1 MPCHHGHRGDERAP
15 RRATTR
21 AAYPVEQRR
30 EQGSS
35 FIYVYDFD
43 DYGRPKIVVEKV
55 FTAAPGGR
63 YPACVGGRR
72 ACPPEDYGGT
82 WGYAKFLEAMLE
94 RVGGRFDPEAF
105 DPPDFDRLV
114 NPRRLTA
121 I

>member
-1 MPCHHGHRGDERAP
+1 MNSVA
-15 RRATTR
+15 
-21 AAYPVEQRR
+21 

-35 FIYVYDFD
+35 FIYVYDFG
-43 DYGRPKIVVEKV
+43 DYWRPKIVVEKV

-72 ACPPEDYGGT
+72 ACPPEDCGGNL
-82 WGYAKFLEAMLE
+82 GVRGVLGGDRRPRPREHESMLE
-94 RVGGRFDPEAF
+94 WVGGRFDPEAF

-114 NPRRLTA
+114 NPRHLTA